1 MEGCYYFG
9 KCGGC
14 SAQHIPYKQ
23 QLDNKKKVLEGITN
37 TKVEVFSSC
46 PYSYRNR
53 MDLIFHQGGL
63 GFREKGKWWKV
74 IDLKNCAIANE
85 KLNQLMQ
92 EVLDFFQDPDYFDLK
107 RQTGTLRY
115 AVIRTPTKTSS
126 ISFVLNANS
135 TKIAE
140 AVEKIKEFAQQT
152 SAENI
157 LVTYV
162 PKKTDMSTSLDYFVV
177 KGTDHLKETFLEK
190 EFEFHAQGFF
200 QNNTS
205 MAGEMQKYI
214 NKILKQY
221 DTKKSYLLDL
231 YGGVGTFGIINS
243 DLFSKVTIVEFSK
256 EAIDSAK
263 VNIKNNNITN
273 AEALVLDAK
282 QIKKLQIEPDFII
295 TDPPRSGMHNNTIE
309 YINAIKPKLIIYISC
324 NPQQLKKELPRFKDY
339 TINSAAIFDLFPQ
352 TPHSEAIVE
361 LKLNNP
367 ST

>member
-23 QLDNKKKVLEGITN
+23 QLDNKKKVLESITN

-53 MDLIFHQGGL
+53 MDLIFHQKGL

-74 IDLKNCAIANE
+74 IDLKNCAISNE
-85 KLNQLMQ
+85 RLNLLMQ
-92 EVLDFFQDPDYFDLK
+92 EVLEHFQDPDYFDLRK
-107 RQTGTLRY
+107 QTGAFRY
-115 AVIRTPTKTSS
+115 AVIRTPSKSSS
-126 ISFVLNANS
+126 ISFVLNADS
-135 TKIAE
+135 SKIGAAITKITE
-140 AVEKIKEFAQQT
+140 FSKIT
-152 SAENI
+152 TAENI

-162 PKKTDMSTSLDYFVV
+162 PHKTDMSTSSDYFVV
-177 KGTDHLKETFLEK
+177 KGSDKLKETFLEK
-190 EFEFHAQGFF
+190 DFEFHAQGFF

-205 MAGEMQKYI
+205 MAEEMQKYV

-243 DLFSKVTIVEFSK
+243 ELFSKVTIIEFSK

-263 VNIKNNNITN
+263 RNIENNNIKNT
-273 AEALVLDAK
+273 EALVLDAK

-295 TDPPRSGMHNNTIE
+295 TDPPRAGMHQRTIE

-324 NPQQLKKELPRFKDY
+324 NPQQLKKELPKFKNY
-339 TINSAAIFDLFPQ
+339 SINSAATFDLFPQ

-361 LKLNNP
+361 LKLNNL